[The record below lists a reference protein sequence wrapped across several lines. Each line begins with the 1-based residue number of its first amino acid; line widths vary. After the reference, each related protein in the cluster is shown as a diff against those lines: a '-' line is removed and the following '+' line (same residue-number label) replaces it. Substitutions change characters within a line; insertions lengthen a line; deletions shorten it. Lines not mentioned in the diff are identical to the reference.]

1 MGRSKGG
8 REETGRDQE
17 GEEERVDIM
26 LTLGRELLHIILILR
41 IFIMAVHILKV
52 LRYPLKCCLSHYF
65 PNIFDQVTLFHEKLL
80 CSIKFEKY

>member
-41 IFIMAVHILKV
+41 IV
-52 LRYPLKCCLSHYF
+52 YPTTSQTYLIKK
-65 PNIFDQVTLFHEKLL
+65 LFFMKN
-80 CSIKFEKY
+80 CSVV